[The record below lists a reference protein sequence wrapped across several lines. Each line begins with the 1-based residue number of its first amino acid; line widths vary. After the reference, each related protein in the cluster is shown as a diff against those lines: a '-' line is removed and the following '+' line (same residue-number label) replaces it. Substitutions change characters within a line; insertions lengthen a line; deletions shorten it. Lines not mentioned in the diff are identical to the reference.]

1 MCFGHFCGSLI
12 VTLYTILP
20 VFVVLSLIVRID
32 LLNEKLVE
40 AFMFPQ
46 TKKTFKVVM
55 VSNQKLQNKMIEN
68 ASQIYLH
75 VHDIIAL
82 MNGIFGYLVSYSISI
97 FTM

>member
-32 LLNEKLVE
+32 LLNEKLIE

-68 ASQIYLH
+68 ASLIYLQ
-75 VHDIIAL
+75 VHDVIVL
-82 MNGIFGYLVSYSISI
+82 MNAAFGFLVSTFFFSI
-97 FTM
+97 